1 MATLELRGYQHRGD
15 WDAAIELLH
24 LLQQKYPGNVS
35 FVAHE
40 AWILHKGLKASEQA
54 KRLLKSV
61 DASKLADE
69 ERIVLVRNGLL
80 TTDLAQ
86 GMNNVH

>member
-1 MATLELRGYQHRGD
+1 
-15 WDAAIELLH
+15 
-24 LLQQKYPGNVS
+24 
-35 FVAHE
+35 
-40 AWILHKGLKASEQA
+40 LKASEQA